1 MLLPASFL
9 LRRQTSAFRKPCPR
23 TDNPVAVKADVMA
36 DVKADA
42 KADARTMN
50 VVLLLVAAS
59 MPDSVVL
66 RRRADSVVLARPL
79 AALHR
84 RAASAAAS
92 AEVSAVASAADSAE
106 VSAAVCLVATSRPTA
121 PSRWKALPSST
132 GTSSNELI

>member
-1 MLLPASFL
+1 MLVPASFL

-23 TDNPVAVKADVMA
+23 TDNPVAVKA

-66 RRRADSVVLARPL
+66 RRRADSAVLVRPL
-79 AALHR
+79 AVLHPR
-84 RAASAAAS
+84 
-92 AEVSAVASAADSAE
+92 ADSASATLLRLRQGL
-106 VSAAVCLVATSRPTA
+106 VS
-121 PSRWKALPSST
+121 
-132 GTSSNELI
+132 GTFWNFLKDFCFSVG

>member
-1 MLLPASFL
+1 MLVPASFL

-66 RRRADSVVLARPL
+66 RRRADSVVLVRPL
-79 AALHR
+79 AVLHPRADSASATLLRLRSQASVRRAASVDSAALHR
-84 RAASAAAS
+84 RA
-92 AEVSAVASAADSAE
+92 DSASE
-106 VSAAVCLVATSRPTA
+106 F
-121 PSRWKALPSST
+121 
-132 GTSSNELI
+132 

>member
-1 MLLPASFL
+1 MLVPASFL

-66 RRRADSVVLARPL
+66 RRRADSAVLVRPL
-79 AALHR
+79 AVLHPRADSASATLLRLRSQASVRRAASVDSAALHR
-84 RAASAAAS
+84 RA
-92 AEVSAVASAADSAE
+92 DSASE
-106 VSAAVCLVATSRPTA
+106 F
-121 PSRWKALPSST
+121 
-132 GTSSNELI
+132 